1 MCVVHLRLRRR
12 ERIIISPQFFGL
24 DLSFPS
30 LWVICS
36 VCVYVIEER
45 LLCPSV
51 FLFVRAVF
59 VEKEEKK
66 AKSVS
71 ENK

>member
-1 MCVVHLRLRRR
+1 
-12 ERIIISPQFFGL
+12 
-24 DLSFPS
+24 
-30 LWVICS
+30 
-36 VCVYVIEER
+36 VIEER